1 MALDLTVLEKG
12 VLRLLQKKP
21 STPLEWGSRLGKLY
35 EQYAKG
41 GRAAGAPPS
50 FTGKEKDV
58 MAGVLAAAF
67 ESKVPV
73 PGLPFGPAL
82 LAFWM
87 TPPVSFGVGVT
98 LLVPGAVAVVA
109 VVTAIPPGLP
119 DHVCARLL
127 ATALDVATRTVLV
140 QVGPNL
146 VLLV

>member
-73 PGLPFGPAL
+73 P